1 MIVGEEMV
9 VWRHVASTTRIEYF
23 SSRIGECGVSDGIS
37 GFVRL
42 IGRSDM
48 IWLEKFR
55 AINDWRTCG
64 FPNKVIQSL
73 LINGVSGP
81 SMATS
86 SLINISKRSSGF
98 A

>member
-1 MIVGEEMV
+1 M
-9 VWRHVASTTRIEYF
+9 WHHVASTTRIEYF

-48 IWLEKFR
+48 IRFEKFG
-55 AINDWRTCG
+55 AINDRWTCG

-86 SLINISKRSSGF
+86 SLIDISERSGGF